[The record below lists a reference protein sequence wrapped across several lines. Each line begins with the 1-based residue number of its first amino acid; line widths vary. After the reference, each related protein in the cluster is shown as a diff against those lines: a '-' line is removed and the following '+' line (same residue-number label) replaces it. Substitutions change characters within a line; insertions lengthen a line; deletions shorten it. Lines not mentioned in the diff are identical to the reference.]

1 MMHRDQALQQCL
13 QSVQSKVPLPNNLT
27 WRRRQMSKMAMSGY
41 THTYVHRPRYETEV
55 LNWLVHG
62 VRVLN
67 LVNISTDPVNSHQT
81 SLSFHWEVSS
91 SLVDVE
97 EDLEL
102 KTRIALSCCA
112 VVMYYSMSS
121 THTGQIVRLPPSG
134 DKYPIEVQ
142 KLWMK

>member
-1 MMHRDQALQQCL
+1 MMSRNFHAWL
-13 QSVQSKVPLPNNLT
+13 QSVLFSC
-27 WRRRQMSKMAMSGY
+27 A
-41 THTYVHRPRYETEV
+41 ET
-55 LNWLVHG
+55 
-62 VRVLN
+62 
-67 LVNISTDPVNSHQT
+67 IM
-81 SLSFHWEVSS
+81 
-91 SLVDVE
+91 DVE